1 MLDIVLRGVFWTC
14 QYTNTITNANSEW
27 QLLTTWWDG
36 GVFKAL
42 SVCDEVSYCD
52 PEPGVEKSGSDWLDD
67 LIDNFQMSDTSYPT
81 MTQQHF
87 STDPMLTNTIE
98 NRQFGTMGRI

>member
-1 MLDIVLRGVFWTC
+1 MVAYKYNYKYK
-14 QYTNTITNANSEW
+14 QW
-27 QLLTTWWDG
+27 QPLTTWWGGDG

-42 SVCDEVSYCD
+42 PVCDEVSYCD

-67 LIDNFQMSDTSYPT
+67 LIDDFQMSDTSYPT